1 MEKEQKCPI
10 CGEPTVVYYGRAN
23 KNGLCMK
30 HARQAN
36 AGEII
41 QCPNCGKW
49 NDKNVVCDCKKKEET
64 KSSWVKIESPWTKKK
79 QTTEE
84 KTKELLIKQNEI
96 IEENKTNDELTCIIC
111 GEPSNGKHFCYKCW
125 NKYKDHAIDIR
136 ITNCKET
143 QILDNYGNKKITC
156 HDGRKVR
163 SRAEKII
170 NDFFFDNRI
179 RVVYEKEIPYT
190 ENDETIILHPDFYL
204 PDYENGLFIEYNEL
218 SNPKYKKS
226 KEYTQKIYNNLGFSI
241 LVLTDEDIDNDL
253 LNLKIRLK
261 ITI

>member
-1 MEKEQKCPI
+1 MEELKCPI
-10 CGEPTVVYYGRAN
+10 CGEPTYLVYGNPRKDKLCKSCGMKAN
-23 KNGLCMK
+23 K
-30 HARQAN
+30 
-36 AGEII
+36 GEII
-41 QCPNCGKW
+41 QCPDCGKW
-49 NDKNVVCDCKKKEET
+49 NEKDVVCECKKKEE
-64 KSSWVKIESPWTKKK
+64 
-79 QTTEE
+79 
-84 KTKELLIKQNEI
+84 
-96 IEENKTNDELTCIIC
+96 NKAEDELTCIIC
-111 GEPSNGKHFCYKCW
+111 GEPSNGKHFCFKCW
-125 NKYKDHAIDIR
+125 NKYKDKSIDLR
-136 ITNCKET
+136 ITNCKNT
-143 QILDNYGNKKITC
+143 QILDEYGNKKITC

-190 ENDETIILHPDFYL
+190 ENDETKILHPDFYL

-218 SNPKYKKS
+218 SNPKYKRS
-226 KEYTQKIYNNLGFSI
+226 KEYTRKVYDNLGFNI

>member
-1 MEKEQKCPI
+1 MGKCQVCGKGTRFNFPLCKDCNDLKEQGKI
-10 CGEPTVVYYGRAN
+10 V
-23 KNGLCMK
+23 
-30 HARQAN
+30 
-36 AGEII
+36 
-41 QCPNCGKW
+41 QCTDCGKW
-49 NDKNVVCDCKKKEET
+49 NDKDVICDCKK
-64 KSSWVKIESPWTKKK
+64 VK
-79 QTTEE
+79 
-84 KTKELLIKQNEI
+84 
-96 IEENKTNDELTCIIC
+96 EENKEIKQDNELTCIIC
-111 GEPSNGKHFCYKCW
+111 GKPSNGQHFCFKCW
-125 NKYKDHAIDIR
+125 NKYKDHSIDIR

-170 NDFFFDNRI
+170 NDFFFDHRI

-190 ENDETIILHPDFYL
+190 ENNETKILHPDFYL

-218 SNPKYKKS
+218 TNPKYKKS
-226 KEYTQKIYNNLGFSI
+226 KEYTQKIYNNLGYNI

-253 LNLKIRLK
+253 LNLKIRLN